1 MGKFNYLNM
10 KRFFLFC
17 ICVIMFTIV
26 LHAQT
31 DDKCLCEAVVTC
43 PTEYVPNQRFAY
55 VISIPA
61 KGNFSVLPNFGKLT
75 CLYGPSKSTMHATR
89 IQNGRVTE
97 ADTISFRWEVIA
109 FQEGN
114 YEIHSFQIRNQNDNR
129 LFTVPSH
136 TININKNAKILDD
149 SAKSTSIVGQRDNY
163 ADDIIIKWKVENK
176 RSIHVGNDADCYLE
190 LLSGPSISGVSDCEI
205 PIPQNMYVTP
215 IDTTKLITL
224 NDTLIDNNKY
234 RYCIL
239 KRYKIVPLSSG
250 NLVLPEVKVD
260 VDVYKSL
267 VFDDFFN
274 GGVVCE
280 KRRIKAEAA
289 TIEVKNGKL
298 SDVSP
303 VNIEYSGLSVCCDVS
318 GSMQIVDF
326 KTKRSIVSKQIV
338 EEIMSKLPTDTSVNF
353 MAFAGGIEQECSDD
367 IMQYLD
373 TITTPKKNGTAL
385 YDAIL
390 YPLAT
395 QQACKDI
402 ILLTD
407 GLDNCSH
414 IGIETAMDIL
424 KQHDIRLHV
433 IYLNSM
439 ADSVDV
445 NMYMHPDTLED
456 GTVSEGHYILQRFPN
471 EKLSENQISVWK
483 RKLVSLGGQFY
494 IIKKEDDIQ
503 SVVDNI
509 IKNISVGT
517 NTSSTKYSQEQINRN
532 NYILNRLRKD
542 IEN

>member
-1 MGKFNYLNM
+1 M
-10 KRFFLFC
+10 KRYFLFC
-17 ICVIMFTIV
+17 ISVIMFTIV

-31 DDKCLCEAVVTC
+31 DDNCLGEAIVTC
-43 PTEYVPNQRFAY
+43 PAEYVPNQKFAY
-55 VISIPA
+55 EISIPS
-61 KGNFSVLPNFGKLT
+61 KGFFTAIPNFGKLT
-75 CLYGPSKSTMHATR
+75 CINGPTQSTRHTTST
-89 IQNGRVTE
+89 QNGHITE
-97 ADTISFRWEVIA
+97 TDTISFKWEVITYY
-109 FQEGN
+109 EGD
-114 YEIHSFQIRNQNDNR
+114 YKIPSFRVRKRDDNKYY
-129 LFTVPSH
+129 TVPSH
-136 TININKNAKILDD
+136 TINISKNAKILDD
-149 SAKSTSIVGQRDNY
+149 EAKSTSIVEQSENY
-163 ADDIIIKWKVENK
+163 ADDIVLQWNIMNK
-176 RSIHVGNDADCYLE
+176 GAICVGNEADCSLE
-190 LLSGPSISGVSDCEI
+190 LLFRSNISQVSDYNF
-205 PIPQNMYVTP
+205 PIPKNVYITP
-215 IDTTKLITL
+215 IETDGAITPT
-224 NDTLIDNNKY
+224 DTLIGNEKY
-234 RYCIL
+234 RHCIL
-239 KRYKIVPLSSG
+239 KRYKITPLSAG
-250 NLVLPEVKVD
+250 NLVLPEASATL
-260 VDVYKSL
+260 DVYKSSGD
-267 VFDDFFN
+267 FFEDFFN
-274 GGVVCE
+274 VGGKSEKKVV
-280 KRRIKAEAA
+280 KTKATTIK
-289 TIEVKNGKL
+289 IKKGNL
-298 SDVSP
+298 SDISSVA
-303 VNIEYSGLSVCCDVS
+303 IENNGLLVCCDVS

-353 MAFAGGIEQECSDD
+353 MAFAGGVEQECSDD

-373 TITTPKKNGTAL
+373 TITTPKKDGTAL

-414 IGIETAMDIL
+414 VGIETAMDIL

-456 GTVSEGHYILQRFPN
+456 GTVSEGYYILQRFPN

-509 IKNISVGT
+509 IKNISVDT